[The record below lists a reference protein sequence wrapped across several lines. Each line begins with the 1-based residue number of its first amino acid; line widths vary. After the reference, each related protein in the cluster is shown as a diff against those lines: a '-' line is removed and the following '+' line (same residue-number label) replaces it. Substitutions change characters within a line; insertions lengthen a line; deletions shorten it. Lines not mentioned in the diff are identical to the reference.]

1 MSDPCQQA
9 SNIESIN
16 KKMDRILDVLTQV
29 AVQKTEI
36 DHLTTAV
43 LELREWN
50 RSQEKRI
57 QDLEKA
63 PGNGAIKMFWL
74 FFGPI
79 AAALVTS
86 IVLAGGK

>member
-1 MSDPCQQA
+1 MTEPCHQQ
-9 SNIESIN
+9 SNIETLG

-36 DHLTTAV
+36 EHLTAAV

-57 QDLEKA
+57 QALEKA
-63 PGNGAIKMFWL
+63 PGNGAIKMLWMVSS
-74 FFGPI
+74 PV
-79 AAALVTS
+79 AAAIVTAILV
-86 IVLAGGK
+86 GGK